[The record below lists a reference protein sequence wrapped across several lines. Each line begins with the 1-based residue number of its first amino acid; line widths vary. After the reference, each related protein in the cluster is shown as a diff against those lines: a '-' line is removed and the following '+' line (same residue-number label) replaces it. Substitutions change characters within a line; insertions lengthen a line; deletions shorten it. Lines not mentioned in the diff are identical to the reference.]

1 MATKDIGPKN
11 PAIKVG
17 EATLDYVDHRTGVKF
32 GARWF
37 LFRNVPAET
46 SWFQTLGFTA
56 LALFGLQAV
65 TGIILAMYY
74 RPDPDRAYQSIQS
87 ITDEVTWG
95 WLVRGMHKWG
105 ASAMIVVV
113 FLHLGRVFFFGS
125 YKYPRELTWVTGA
138 LLLIMTMFMGLTGYL
153 LVWDQKAYWATV
165 VGTNIAGSAPFIGG
179 AVLEL
184 LRGGEQLG
192 AVTLARFYGIHIW
205 VLPAALLLLVG
216 AHLFAVI
223 RQGIAASPRNRP
235 LVEPVPGLSRREA
248 YQREYGAEKRAGKP
262 FWEAVLKDAI
272 VAAILTVVLVALALG
287 PGAPLEAQADPN
299 ITNYVPRPEWYFLDL
314 FQLLWY
320 FTGSLEPLLIFL
332 VFTLASLVFIFV
344 PFLDRGRYR
353 HPRQRPVAMALTA
366 AVVAGVLGLTY
377 LGAAGS
383 PPGAVRVPP
392 TDGMSAPELAGLQ
405 VYNEQGC
412 TACHQIN
419 GLGGQA
425 GPDLSRAGR
434 LDEADIR
441 RQIVTPQGEEMP
453 PYDGL
458 SPQQLDDLVA
468 FLKSLE

>member
-1 MATKDIGPKN
+1 MGRIVRWIDERLEVSPLIRGFLDRRMPGNINWFHTLGS
-11 PAIKVG
+11 
-17 EATLDYVDHRTGVKF
+17 ATL
-32 GARWF
+32 F
-37 LFRNVPAET
+37 LLVV
-46 SWFQTLGFTA
+46 QI
-56 LALFGLQAV
+56 V
-65 TGIILAMYY
+65 TGIALTLSYVPS
-74 RPDPDRAYQSIQS
+74 PDHAYESVLYIDQAPF
-87 ITDEVTWG
+87 G
-95 WLVRGMHKWG
+95 ALVRAIHHWAAGLIVLLIGLHILRVFIWG
-105 ASAMIVVV
+105 A
-113 FLHLGRVFFFGS
+113 HR
-125 YKYPRELTWVTGA
+125 YPRELTWLIGA
-138 LLLIMTMFMGLTGYL
+138 GLFFVVLGFAFTGYL
-153 LVWDQKAYWATV
+153 LPWDQKAYWATV

-179 AVLEL
+179 AMLEV

-216 AHLFAVI
+216 IHLFAVV
-223 RQGIAASPRNRP
+223 RQGIAASPCRRP
-235 LVEPVPGLSRREA
+235 LVEPEPGLSRQET
-248 YQREYGAEKRAGKP
+248 YKREYAAEKRAGKP

-272 VAAILTVVLVALALG
+272 VAAIVTVVLVALALG
-287 PGAPLEAQADPN
+287 PGAPLDAQADPN
-299 ITNYVPRPEWYFLDL
+299 VTNYVPRPEWYFLDL

-320 FTGSLEPLLIFL
+320 FTGSFEPLLIFL

-344 PFLDRGRYR
+344 PFLDRGRHR
-353 HPRQRPVAMALTA
+353 HPRQRPVAMAMTA

-383 PPGAVRVPP
+383 QPGAVRVPP

-434 LDEADIR
+434 LDEADVR
-441 RQIVTPQGEEMP
+441 RQIVTPEGDEMP
-453 PYDGL
+453 AYDGL

-468 FLKSLE
+468 FLKSLR

>member
-1 MATKDIGPKN
+1 MGRIVRWIDERLDISPLVRGFLDRRMPGN
-11 PAIKVG
+11 IG
-17 EATLDYVDHRTGVKF
+17 WFHTLGSATL
-32 GARWF
+32 F
-37 LFRNVPAET
+37 LLVV
-46 SWFQTLGFTA
+46 QI
-56 LALFGLQAV
+56 V
-65 TGIILAMYY
+65 TGIALTLSYVPS
-74 RPDPDRAYQSIQS
+74 PDHAYESVLYIDQ
-87 ITDEVTWG
+87 TPFG
-95 WLVRGMHKWG
+95 ALVRAIHHWAAGLIVLLIGLHILRVFIWG
-105 ASAMIVVV
+105 A
-113 FLHLGRVFFFGS
+113 HR
-125 YKYPRELTWVTGA
+125 YPRELTWLIGA
-138 LLLIMTMFMGLTGYL
+138 GLFFVVLGFAFTGYL
-153 LVWDQKAYWATV
+153 LPWDQKAYWATV

-179 AVLEL
+179 AMLEV

-192 AVTLARFYGIHIW
+192 AVTLARFYGIHVW

-216 AHLFAVI
+216 IHLFAIV
-223 RQGIAASPRNRP
+223 RQGIAASPRRRP
-235 LVEPVPGLSRREA
+235 LVEPEPGLSRQET
-248 YQREYGAEKRAGKP
+248 YKREYAAEKRAGKP

-344 PFLDRGRYR
+344 PFLDRGRHR

-434 LDEADIR
+434 LDEADVR
-441 RQIVTPQGEEMP
+441 RQIVTPEGDEMP
-453 PYDGL
+453 AYDGL
-458 SPQQLDDLVA
+458 SPQQLDDLVT
-468 FLKSLE
+468 FLKSLR